1 MPIDVERYKR
11 KIRRANPRFN
21 LVPCIDI
28 LFTLLI
34 FLVVTS
40 SFQGINEGTSSS
52 SGKPE
57 PRETLGPSEYYLIS
71 VAGLKKV
78 IVNNVDKSEYIKNS
92 AIAVHTRVLDEG
104 EITIRP
110 REGLIIIQTHQG
122 FPVNK
127 AVNRNTQQK

>member
-1 MPIDVERYKR
+1 LPIDVERYKR
-11 KIRRANPRFN
+11 KIKKANPRFN
-21 LVPCIDI
+21 LVPFIDI

-40 SFQGINEGTSSS
+40 SFQGINEGASS

-57 PRETLGPSEYYLIS
+57 PGESLGPSEYYLIP

-78 IVNNVDKSEYIKNS
+78 IVNGVDKSEYIRNS

-110 REGLIIIQTHQG
+110 REGLIIIQTPPG
-122 FPVNK
+122 FPLDK
-127 AVNRNTQQK
+127 AVKSPA